1 MRIFLKILGERR
13 RKYKYK
19 VRIEVWRLKNWTK
32 FLTASGGT
40 RCLVAVPTGTAGA
53 SRYFLDLDARGGE
66 TNDEKTRGGPR
77 MPAVLVQGGL
87 PLLTPMYIYIYI
99 HKPLLE
105 RFENRLSFSLIY
117 FSSFFYSRVF
127 FSLFLVAVLRIPS
140 YERLGTWKFFFF
152 FPFLNFSR
160 ECLTLDRALLD
171 VNFSFRSFA
180 TLIKAWRY

>member
-1 MRIFLKILGERR
+1 MRIFLKIPPRCSISNLRCEFLGERR

-32 FLTASGGT
+32 FPTASGGT

-117 FSSFFYSRVF
+117 FSSFFTRAYFLVSSSLPFSGFPLTNVWEPGNSF
-127 FSLFLVAVLRIPS
+127 FSFLF
-140 YERLGTWKFFFF
+140 
-152 FPFLNFSR
+152 
-160 ECLTLDRALLD
+160 
-171 VNFSFRSFA
+171 
-180 TLIKAWRY
+180 

>member
-1 MRIFLKILGERR
+1 MRIFLKIPGERR

-32 FLTASGGT
+32 FPTASGGT

-99 HKPLLE
+99 YTQTPIGTIRESPLFFFNL
-105 RFENRLSFSLIY
+105 FF
-117 FSSFFYSRVF
+117 FFFYSRVF
-127 FSLFLVAVLRIPS
+127 FSLFLVAVLRIPY

-180 TLIKAWRY
+180 TLIKA

>member
-1 MRIFLKILGERR
+1 MRIFLKIPGERR

-32 FLTASGGT
+32 FPTASGGT

-117 FSSFFYSRVF
+117 FSSFFTRAYFLVSSSLPFSGFPITNAWEPGNSF
-127 FSLFLVAVLRIPS
+127 FSFLF
-140 YERLGTWKFFFF
+140 
-152 FPFLNFSR
+152 
-160 ECLTLDRALLD
+160 
-171 VNFSFRSFA
+171 
-180 TLIKAWRY
+180 